1 MKPVKVTDAHA
12 TSMFP
17 VCIQIFKYITLF
29 PDLVAVIC
37 LYTNYARWPV
47 HIRSVVAYEKKFYL
61 ISSAVIL
68 CRKLVSYNYSSK
80 GKTYK

>member
-37 LYTNYARWPV
+37 LYTNYARWPI
-47 HIRSVVAYEKKFYL
+47 HLGSVAACEKYL
-61 ISSAVIL
+61 FNQLSCNIISEIH
-68 CRKLVSYNYSSK
+68 
-80 GKTYK
+80 